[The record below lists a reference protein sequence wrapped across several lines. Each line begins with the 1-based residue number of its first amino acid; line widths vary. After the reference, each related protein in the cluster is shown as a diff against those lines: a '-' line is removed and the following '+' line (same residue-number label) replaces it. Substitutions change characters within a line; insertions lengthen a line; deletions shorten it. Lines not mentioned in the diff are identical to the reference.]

1 MRFKHYISIACILLF
16 ALLLTACGSELEPP
30 NLTEDPSEQL
40 LMPVTPIEPADAAIV
55 LDIQEPVD
63 SPTPYSIDVEFIDDE
78 IEIEVQYISQDVLQQ
93 DELPLSTDYIEDLIV
108 HFLDVGQADST
119 LIQLPNG
126 QTMLIDGGN
135 SSDADNIINYIRSL
149 GITIIDYL
157 VATHP
162 HADHIGG
169 LPTIIDAFEIISIY
183 MPYASNNTQTFERLL
198 NSIENNG
205 LVVDTTKEGV
215 TILFEQE
222 LGIDIIAPVRD
233 DYQDLN
239 NFSAV
244 IKLTYKNTSFIFM
257 GDAESLS
264 ESHITADV
272 SSDVLKVGHH
282 GSRTSTSAAFLDK
295 VNPTFAVISVG
306 SSNSYG
312 HPTDEVLSRLNNA
325 GIYVFRTDLQGTIV
339 FSSDGEN
346 IIVDTTPT
354 EYQAPEPPPA
364 ETIAAN
370 DADINSTGSEQ
381 ESTDASTTNNT
392 GESNDPTVYRTR
404 TGQRYHNDGCRHLSR
419 SKIETTLS
427 AAKSLGL
434 TACGTC
440 RPPS

>member
-1 MRFKHYISIACILLF
+1 MRFKHCINVACIILI
-16 ALLLTACGSELEPP
+16 ALLLTACGSELEIP
-30 NLTEDPSEQL
+30 NLTEDPSEQQ
-40 LMPVTPIEPADAAIV
+40 LMPVTPIESADSTIV
-55 LDIQEPVD
+55 LDNQEPVD
-63 SPTPYSIDVEFIDDE
+63 TPTPYSIDVEFIDDE
-78 IEIEVQYISQDVLQQ
+78 IEVQYTSQDDLQQ
-93 DELPLSTDYIEDLIV
+93 EESLLFTEYADSLIV

-149 GITIIDYL
+149 GITLIDYL

-169 LPTIIDAFEIISIY
+169 LPAIIDAFEIMSIY
-183 MPYASNNTQTFERLL
+183 MPYVSHNTQTFERLL

-205 LVVDTTKEGV
+205 LLVDTAMAGV
-215 TILFEQE
+215 SILSEQD

-233 DYQDLN
+233 DYRDLN
-239 NFSAV
+239 NYSAV
-244 IKLTYKNTSFIFM
+244 IKLTYRDTSFIFM

-282 GSRTSTSAAFLDK
+282 GSRTSTSAVFLDK
-295 VNPTFAVISVG
+295 VNPTFAIISVG
-306 SSNSYG
+306 SGNTYG
-312 HPTDEVLSRLNNA
+312 HPTDEVLSRLNDA

-354 EYQAPEPPPA
+354 EYQAPEPPPV
-364 ETIAAN
+364 ETIASN
-370 DADINSTGSEQ
+370 DADANN
-381 ESTDASTTNNT
+381 TNET
-392 GESNDPTVYRTR
+392 GESNDPIVYRTR
-404 TGQRYHNDGCRHLSR
+404 TGQRYHNDGCLHLSR
-419 SKIETTLS
+419 SSIETTLS